1 MSKENYQNYKKRFIS
16 FYRRTRRLPSYADM
30 LSIFNFQSKNAVAK
44 VVAKFIDEG
53 LVGKDETGHL
63 AAGPDMFGVRLIGA
77 VQAGL
82 PTTAEQE
89 VGEALSL
96 DEYLI
101 EKKDKTYLLEVTG
114 DSMIEAGINEGDLVV
129 VEQGRAPKLGDI
141 VIAEVDHE
149 WTMKFL
155 AKENSRMILKPANKN
170 YPINKPQGEMNIGGV
185 VRGVVRKL

>member
-1 MSKENYQNYKKRFIS
+1 MTKRVVVAILVLVLAGGVGLLAS
-16 FYRRTRRLPSYADM
+16 CGGGLP
-30 LSIFNFQSKNAVAK
+30 KNAVAK
-44 VVAKFIDEG
+44 VVAKFVDEG
-53 LVGKDETGHL
+53 LVGKDETGRL
-63 AAGPDMFGVRLIGA
+63 IAGPDMFGVRLLGT

-114 DSMIEAGINEGDLVV
+114 DSMIEAGINEGDLVI
-129 VEQGRAPKLGDI
+129 VEQGRAPKVGDI

-149 WTMKFL
+149 WTMKYL
-155 AKENSRMILKPANKN
+155 DKENNRMILKPANKN
-170 YPINKPQGEMNIGGV
+170 YPLIRPQGEMNIGGV
-185 VRGVVRKL
+185 VRGVIRKY